1 MKLSKISATNDFHNV
16 SDRAGSVGCLR
27 IAPILIRVETSLIRR
42 ICTGMKIGRQGYV
55 ITGNPKCAT
64 GR

>member
-1 MKLSKISATNDFHNV
+1 MFHNI

-42 ICTGMKIGRQGYV
+42 ICTGMKIGRQCHV

-64 GR
+64 GC